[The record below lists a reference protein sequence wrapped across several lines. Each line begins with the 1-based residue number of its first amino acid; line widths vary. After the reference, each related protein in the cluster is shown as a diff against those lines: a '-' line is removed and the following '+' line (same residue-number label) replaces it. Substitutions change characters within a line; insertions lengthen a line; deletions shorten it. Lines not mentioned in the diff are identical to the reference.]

1 MTTRR
6 RRRTSDAVVE
16 DLDPGLAD
24 TAARFVRHLEAERGL
39 SPATVRAY
47 RTDVISLLDHL
58 QRLGPPDLDALD
70 LAVLRSW
77 LARLRSQG
85 AARAS
90 LARHSAA
97 ARAFT
102 AWGVRNG
109 LLKTDPG
116 VRLSTPRPDRRLPE
130 VLRPDQ
136 IRAVLARNA
145 TPDPD
150 VLSDPRA
157 RSDRADPTG
166 GPEHPD
172 RAIRIAGPDRPDQ
185 ASPSGRADQSA
196 AMAARDRAILEVLY
210 GAGIR
215 VSELAGLDIDD
226 LDRQRRVMRVLGKG
240 SKERTVPFGL
250 PADAAVG
257 DWLTRHRPVL
267 AGPSSGRALFLGA
280 KGGRIDPRI
289 ARQIVHRWVRA
300 VPGVPDVGPHGL
312 RHSAATHL
320 VEGGADLR
328 SVQELLGHAS
338 LATTQIYT
346 HVSAERL
353 RAVYAQA
360 HPRA

>member
-1 MTTRR
+1 
-6 RRRTSDAVVE
+6 
-16 DLDPGLAD
+16 
-24 TAARFVRHLEAERGL
+24 
-39 SPATVRAY
+39 
-47 RTDVISLLDHL
+47 
-58 QRLGPPDLDALD
+58 
-70 LAVLRSW
+70 
-77 LARLRSQG
+77 
-85 AARAS
+85 
-90 LARHSAA
+90 
-97 ARAFT
+97 
-102 AWGVRNG
+102 
-109 LLKTDPG
+109 
-116 VRLSTPRPDRRLPE
+116 
-130 VLRPDQ
+130 
-136 IRAVLARNA
+136 
-145 TPDPD
+145 
-150 VLSDPRA
+150 
-157 RSDRADPTG
+157 
-166 GPEHPD
+166 
-172 RAIRIAGPDRPDQ
+172 
-185 ASPSGRADQSA
+185 
-196 AMAARDRAILEVLY
+196 MAARDRAIVEVLY